1 MKKYKPT
8 KKHINRT
15 NYNKSKQNMI
25 DEANRL
31 KESGAIEE
39 GIEILKNE
47 AALSD
52 DEHLIFALAKFYMA
66 ALNYESALEELKK
79 IENVSTINHFF
90 IYSLMA
96 QCYFERKEYSK
107 SYEYNVKAYEADE
120 RKSDKSLKYILI
132 SARNAKI
139 GKSCL
144 KYVDSHPKIKDKKT
158 QFEVIFIYRDLDMFQ
173 EALDYIN
180 QNELV
185 PDNYRQYILFAEV
198 YYEAEDL
205 EKANFYIKKICDL
218 NDSFYIL
225 LKAKI
230 QFKNENYNE
239 SIELLNMLIEKK
251 ELVGIAHIW
260 LIENY
265 LKLGRLSE
273 IQNILNGGYLYEDVK
288 KIFQANLDIYN
299 KNYGH
304 ARELIYDVIKRQPT
318 VLNMLFLVSLDL
330 REEKYEE
337 TLMDAERTLDLFG
350 ASLSRPQRSSL
361 FRMIAVA
368 KVNLGIP
375 VTGNG
380 YYFNQVINYSK
391 ERAIEHIR
399 KHYESIGSE
408 GIFFSDMNLEETFEI
423 IEKRISVIDP
433 SYLGVRSSGDSY
445 LIDFENAGI
454 VGSTIL
460 NKMQVV
466 TIINTKKIITFYPVS
481 KLSFNY
487 EIEEE
492 VRKEKV
498 PVKRL
503 SQIEKFNQRYN
514 KK

>member
-1 MKKYKPT
+1 M
-8 KKHINRT
+8 
-15 NYNKSKQNMI
+15 
-25 DEANRL
+25 
-31 KESGAIEE
+31 
-39 GIEILKNE
+39 
-47 AALSD
+47 
-52 DEHLIFALAKFYMA
+52 
-66 ALNYESALEELKK
+66 
-79 IENVSTINHFF
+79 
-90 IYSLMA
+90 
-96 QCYFERKEYSK
+96 
-107 SYEYNVKAYEADE
+107 
-120 RKSDKSLKYILI
+120 
-132 SARNAKI
+132 
-139 GKSCL
+139 
-144 KYVDSHPKIKDKKT
+144 
-158 QFEVIFIYRDLDMFQ
+158 
-173 EALDYIN
+173 
-180 QNELV
+180 
-185 PDNYRQYILFAEV
+185 
-198 YYEAEDL
+198 
-205 EKANFYIKKICDL
+205 
-218 NDSFYIL
+218 
-225 LKAKI
+225 
-230 QFKNENYNE
+230 
-239 SIELLNMLIEKK
+239 
-251 ELVGIAHIW
+251 
-260 LIENY
+260 
-265 LKLGRLSE
+265 
-273 IQNILNGGYLYEDVK
+273 
-288 KIFQANLDIYN
+288 DIYN
-299 KNYGH
+299 KIYGH

-318 VLNMLFLVSLDL
+318 VLNMFFLVSLDL
-330 REEKYEE
+330 REKKYEE

-408 GIFFSDMNLEETFEI
+408 GIFFPDMNLEETFEI

-487 EIEEE
+487 ETEEE
-492 VRKEKV
+492 VRKEKA

>member
-1 MKKYKPT
+1 M
-8 KKHINRT
+8 
-15 NYNKSKQNMI
+15 
-25 DEANRL
+25 
-31 KESGAIEE
+31 
-39 GIEILKNE
+39 
-47 AALSD
+47 
-52 DEHLIFALAKFYMA
+52 
-66 ALNYESALEELKK
+66 
-79 IENVSTINHFF
+79 
-90 IYSLMA
+90 
-96 QCYFERKEYSK
+96 
-107 SYEYNVKAYEADE
+107 
-120 RKSDKSLKYILI
+120 
-132 SARNAKI
+132 
-139 GKSCL
+139 
-144 KYVDSHPKIKDKKT
+144 
-158 QFEVIFIYRDLDMFQ
+158 
-173 EALDYIN
+173 
-180 QNELV
+180 
-185 PDNYRQYILFAEV
+185 
-198 YYEAEDL
+198 
-205 EKANFYIKKICDL
+205 
-218 NDSFYIL
+218 
-225 LKAKI
+225 
-230 QFKNENYNE
+230 
-239 SIELLNMLIEKK
+239 
-251 ELVGIAHIW
+251 
-260 LIENY
+260 
-265 LKLGRLSE
+265 
-273 IQNILNGGYLYEDVK
+273 
-288 KIFQANLDIYN
+288 
-299 KNYGH
+299 
-304 ARELIYDVIKRQPT
+304 
-318 VLNMLFLVSLDL
+318 DL

-408 GIFFSDMNLEETFEI
+408 GIFFPDMNLEETFEI

-487 EIEEE
+487 ETEEE
-492 VRKEKV
+492 VRKEKA
-498 PVKRL
+498 PIKRL